1 MGSLNI
7 GTAPPNANGDLEK
20 TATSPVKLFHFA
32 LDPSPAPAV
41 IAPSMAT
48 EKRPWA
54 WGLIGPGRFAQEFTR
69 ELVQQSRAR
78 PFAVG
83 SRSRE
88 RAESFANEFGF
99 EKVHDRYEALVA
111 DPGIDIVYIVTPHV
125 FHREIAEMAIDAG
138 KAVICEKPLTPSAED
153 TRQLCA
159 RARDRGVFLM
169 EAMKTGFLPAI
180 QQARDWIRAGEI
192 GTPKLLKADF
202 TFFGPDD
209 PDDRLMNPELAGG
222 CILDVGIYPIYL
234 SRFLLG
240 EVADLHATGHLA
252 ATGVEDT
259 AAISLRHENGA
270 CASLTASFQA
280 PEAMDAEILGSRGR
294 IRIPRFHAAHS
305 VELIRE
311 DGGRESFAS
320 PDSGMVA
327 GEIVAV
333 MDALDEGRLECP
345 EHTHADSI
353 RLAELMDEALRQVR
367 NQKNGIE

>member
-1 MGSLNI
+1 
-7 GTAPPNANGDLEK
+7 
-20 TATSPVKLFHFA
+20 
-32 LDPSPAPAV
+32 
-41 IAPSMAT
+41 MAA
-48 EKRPWA
+48 EKRQWA
-54 WGLIGPGRFAQEFTR
+54 WGLIGPGRFAQEFAS

-78 PFAVG
+78 PVAVG

-88 RAESFANEFGF
+88 RAESFAKEFGF
-99 EKVHDRYEALVA
+99 ESVHDSYEALVA
-111 DPGIDIVYIVTPHV
+111 DPEIDIVYVVTPHV

-138 KAVICEKPLTPSAED
+138 KAVVCEKPLTPCAED

-159 RARDRGVFLM
+159 RAKDRGVFLM

-180 QQARDWIRAGEI
+180 QKARDWILAGEI

-209 PDDRLMNPELAGG
+209 PDDRLMNPDLAGG

-240 EVADLHATGHLA
+240 EVADLHATGHLTE
-252 ATGVEDT
+252 TGVEDT
-259 AAISLRHENGA
+259 TAISLRHENGA

-280 PEAMDAEILGSRGR
+280 PEAMDAEILGTRGR
-294 IRIPRFHAAHS
+294 IRIPKFHAAHS
-305 VELIRE
+305 VQLLRE
-311 DGGRESFAS
+311 DGSKESFAA
-320 PDSGMVA
+320 PNSGMVA

-333 MDALDEGRLECP
+333 MEALDEGRLESP
-345 EHTHADSI
+345 GHTHADSI
-353 RLAELMDEALRQVR
+353 RLAELMEDALRQVR